1 MTDRDPLRAIARRQR
16 RDIGQLFTTLSDA
29 IANATARMD
38 GDAPMTERDRAA
50 IMREVD
56 AGLDV
61 IFGAYRGDERGAL
74 RQLILRD
81 TRAARYEPLDTAV
94 SAWRSEMPR
103 RLRELVEDAAMEAR

>member
-16 RDIGQLFTTLSDA
+16 RDIGLLFTTLGDA
-29 IANATARMD
+29 IENATARRD

-56 AGLDV
+56 AGLDIV
-61 IFGAYRGDERGAL
+61 FGAYRGGESAL
-74 RQLILRD
+74 KDIILRD
-81 TRAARYEPLDTAV
+81 TRAARYEPLDAAV